1 MTYPSDPFGPRDP
14 KRTNATH
21 GKTKPRDCH
30 VPRRLSFDVNL
41 HAMGSGKEKAELTF
55 RWSLALLLLSLAT
68 TTVRDQ
74 RAKRSALAGLGI
86 RLVWVHS
93 GRKTELNR
101 SFTDFSNSGNAY
113 YSVTTRT
120 IEYAS
125 HAPVEPFYV
134 PHVKQRVSGC
144 VEKN

>member
-1 MTYPSDPFGPRDP
+1 MTYPSDPFGPRYP

-74 RAKRSALAGLGI
+74 RAKRSALGGG
-86 RLVWVHS
+86 RL
-93 GRKTELNR
+93 R
-101 SFTDFSNSGNAY
+101 Y
-113 YSVTTRT
+113 
-120 IEYAS
+120 
-125 HAPVEPFYV
+125 
-134 PHVKQRVSGC
+134 
-144 VEKN
+144 